1 MNNEEK
7 ILQLLGAMQ
16 TDISGMKTDING
28 MQTDISGMKT
38 DMSGMQ
44 TDINGMKTDI
54 CILKETQAEH
64 TTALNALL
72 EWADEC
78 REAYRFPLP
87 KLM

>member
-38 DMSGMQ
+38 D
-44 TDINGMKTDI
+44 IRGMKTDI
-54 CILKETQAEH
+54 SILKETQAEH

>member
-16 TDISGMKTDING
+16 TDISGMKTDISG
-28 MQTDISGMKT
+28 MKTDISGMKT
-38 DMSGMQ
+38 DIS
-44 TDINGMKTDI
+44 
-54 CILKETQAEH
+54 ILKETQAEH

>member
-28 MQTDISGMKT
+28 MKTDISGMKT
-38 DMSGMQ
+38 DIS
-44 TDINGMKTDI
+44 
-54 CILKETQAEH
+54 ILKETQAEH

-78 REAYRFPLP
+78 READRFPLP